1 MTGLAYYTF
10 AIKTG
15 GSSYLVRYVVCIYI
29 IQFSGGCLY
38 SLIEKKDIYYKI
50 LSISLVA
57 ENQKRSCRQDNI
69 GQTISHNIF
78 LDRYTL

>member
-15 GSSYLVRYVVCIYI
+15 GSSYLVRYVVCIHI

-38 SLIEKKDIYYKI
+38 SLIEKKRYLLQNPFYFSSSGKPEKI
-50 LSISLVA
+50 L
-57 ENQKRSCRQDNI
+57 
-69 GQTISHNIF
+69 
-78 LDRYTL
+78 

>member
-15 GSSYLVRYVVCIYI
+15 GSSYLVRYVCIHI

-38 SLIEKKDIYYKI
+38 CLTEKKD
-50 LSISLVA
+50 
-57 ENQKRSCRQDNI
+57 R
-69 GQTISHNIF
+69 
-78 LDRYTL
+78 